1 MPKMATQIYNLGF
14 TWNSWGLD
22 NIITELCSSIAHTT
36 ALILRSLTL
45 QMIQGHLKIFL
56 IAEGPSLRYR
66 Q

>member
-22 NIITELCSSIAHTT
+22 NIAHTT

-56 IAEGPSLRYR
+56 IAEGLSLRYR

>member
-14 TWNSWGLD
+14 TWNSLGLD
-22 NIITELCSSIAHTT
+22 NSSIAHTT

-56 IAEGPSLRYR
+56 IAEGLSLRYR

>member
-22 NIITELCSSIAHTT
+22 KNNAHTT

-56 IAEGPSLRYR
+56 IAEGLSLRYR

>member
-14 TWNSWGLD
+14 TWNSLGLD
-22 NIITELCSSIAHTT
+22 KTELCSSIAHTT

-56 IAEGPSLRYR
+56 IAEGLSLRYR

>member
-22 NIITELCSSIAHTT
+22 INNIAHTT

-56 IAEGPSLRYR
+56 IAEGLSLRYR

>member
-22 NIITELCSSIAHTT
+22 NIIIAHTT

-45 QMIQGHLKIFL
+45 QMIQGHLKILL
-56 IAEGPSLRYR
+56 IAEGLSLRYR

>member
-22 NIITELCSSIAHTT
+22 KNYCFSIAHTT

-56 IAEGPSLRYR
+56 IAEGLSLRYR

>member
-22 NIITELCSSIAHTT
+22 KNNIAHTT

-56 IAEGPSLRYR
+56 IAEGLSLRYR

>member
-22 NIITELCSSIAHTT
+22 KNNSSIAHTT

-45 QMIQGHLKIFL
+45 QMIQGHLQIFL
-56 IAEGPSLRYR
+56 IAEGLSLRYR